1 MAIPK
6 LTPLPSPPSQ
16 DDTEEEFVALADAS
30 LTAQQGMV
38 GELNQMLDALNPV
51 LPNIETAGSN
61 AARAE
66 AAAQQAQTYAA
77 AAGAAAGVPALAG
90 NKGKALVVSQ
100 DEKTVQFGDV
110 GQKIGDILITANDPG
125 ATYLPANGSV
135 FGQSNFPE
143 LFKKVGIIG
152 DTINSD
158 YKSGW
163 NVPAVPYIYLG
174 EFSWPWNT
182 TIAYNGKGMALR
194 VTKVFSSAANGQ
206 YFYAERMNFPTD
218 SAWTKVS
225 PNIILLSS
233 NATYRRASIDY
244 VGGSTWVVVTSDA
257 NDGSSN
263 PVGGIWIS
271 KDDGATWTMV
281 YGGTAKNM
289 TYDYDS
295 VAANGKGVIVAYRQM
310 TTSYS
315 FEIDFLFSEDYGVTW
330 RLVRPINAS
339 SGARFLMNDLIVD
352 DVGDVHMTAYMAD
365 PGTGNYVGY
374 YFKRRLKGGVMQVLN
389 NISTGRSIANSSDS
403 DGRSTFFIKI
413 FIGGT
418 GRVILCDKIGS
429 TTAGAQIMILNLV
442 NSSVL
447 ASPMIYSAGAMRW
460 IVNYSG
466 SVWIA
471 GTNDSSNGTTVSG
484 KWLWISFDDG
494 ATWVQMN
501 VTNHLAQT
509 SPAALISGVL
519 YFSIG
524 SSTYRLETSTS
535 YDKAINFATP
545 NMQIP
550 AGQVIKAYIK
560 AKES

>member
-1 MAIPK
+1 MTIPQV
-6 LTPLPSPPSQ
+6 TPLPPAPNRRQSRNDYPITA
-16 DDTEEEFVALADAS
+16 DTWAAALGPYTDQLNAFA
-30 LTAQQGMV
+30 A
-38 GELNQMLDALNPV
+38 ELNPLVPSLAA
-51 LPNIETAGSN
+51 AGPN

-77 AAGAAAGVPALAG
+77 AAGASAGMPALAG

-163 NVPAVPYIYLG
+163 NVPAVPQVFSG
-174 EFSWPWNT
+174 EFAWPWNT

-206 YFYAERMNFPTD
+206 YFYVERMNFPTD
-218 SAWTKVS
+218 SGWTKVS
-225 PNIILLSS
+225 PNIMLLSS

-263 PVGGIWIS
+263 SVGGIWIS
-271 KDDGATWTMV
+271 KDDGATWNIV

-289 TYDYDS
+289 TNDYDS
-295 VAANGKGVIVAYRQM
+295 VAANGKGVIVAYRQS
-310 TTSYS
+310 TTGYS
-315 FEIDFLFSEDYGVTW
+315 ADVDFLFSEDYGTTW
-330 RLVRPINAS
+330 RLVRPVNFS
-339 SGARFLMNDLIVD
+339 TGARFVMNDLLID
-352 DVGDVHMTAYMAD
+352 DAGDVHMSLYWAD
-365 PGTGNYVGY
+365 TGTGNYLGY

-389 NISTGRSIANSSDS
+389 NIATGRTIANSSDS
-403 DGRSTFFIKI
+403 DARLNFFIKI

-429 TTAGAQIMILNLV
+429 TTAGAQIMILNLA

-447 ASPMIYSAGAMRW
+447 ASPMIYSAGAIRW
-460 IVNYSG
+460 IVNYGG

-501 VTNHLAQT
+501 ITNHLAQT
-509 SPAALISGVL
+509 GVAALISGVL

-524 SSTYRLETSTS
+524 SSPYRLETSTS